1 MAFSSHAFA
10 GRDKPSADLERLM
23 RPLHRIL
30 LASAAATLFAAPLAS
45 QRSDDQIHPRS
56 VELMRQG
63 EALLASGK
71 FVEADDALE
80 AALAVDP
87 RNRTAFVV
95 MARVAQ
101 KQKLFG
107 QAIRFT
113 NKALAL
119 EPRDLDALAV
129 QGEAM
134 VELGAVPRARDNL
147 AKLQKLCPNGCKQLT
162 SLTAAITRGPTV
174 AAVKAPATPKT
185 N

>member
-1 MAFSSHAFA
+1 MM
-10 GRDKPSADLERLM
+10 RL
-23 RPLHRIL
+23 LHRIG
-30 LASAAATLFAAPLAS
+30 LAGLAAAMIAAPIAG
-45 QRSDDQIHPRS
+45 QKPDDQILPRS
-56 VELMRQG
+56 VELLREG
-63 EALLASGK
+63 EALLAAGK
-71 FVEADDALE
+71 FTDADDALE
-80 AALAVDP
+80 ASLAVDP

-119 EPRDLDALAV
+119 EPRDRDALAV

-147 AKLQKLCPNGCKQLT
+147 VKLQKLCPSGCQQLAML
-162 SLTAAITRGPTV
+162 SAAINRGPTV
-174 AAVKAPATPKT
+174 AAAKPPQIPKT

>member
-1 MAFSSHAFA
+1 M
-10 GRDKPSADLERLM
+10 RLS
-23 RPLHRIL
+23 PRIVL
-30 LASAAATLFAAPLAS
+30 VGVAAALVAAPLAG
-45 QRSDDQIHPRS
+45 QKPDDQIHPRS
-56 VELMRQG
+56 IELLRQG
-63 EALLASGK
+63 EALLAAGK

-80 AALAVDP
+80 TALAVDP
-87 RNRTAFVV
+87 RNRAAFVV

-107 QAIRFT
+107 QAIRFA

-119 EPRDLDALAV
+119 EPRDRDALAV

-147 AKLQKLCPNGCKQLT
+147 VKLQKLCPSGCQQLAVL
-162 SLTAAITRGPTV
+162 SAAISRGPTV
-174 AAVKAPATPKT
+174 AAAKPPAIPKT

>member
-1 MAFSSHAFA
+1 
-10 GRDKPSADLERLM
+10 M
-23 RPLHRIL
+23 RLHRIL
-30 LASAAATLFAAPLAS
+30 LVGFAASMLSAPVVG
-45 QRSDDQIHPRS
+45 QNPDDQISPRS
-56 VELMRQG
+56 IEMLRKG
-63 EALLASGK
+63 ESLLAAGK
-71 FVEADDALE
+71 FTDADDALE
-80 AALAVDP
+80 TALAVDP
-87 RNRTAFVV
+87 RNRAAFVV

-119 EPRDLDALAV
+119 EPRDRDALAI

-147 AKLQKLCPNGCKQLT
+147 AKLQKLCPGGCQQVATL
-162 SLTAAITRGPTV
+162 SAAISRGPTV
-174 AAVKAPATPKT
+174 ASARPPASPKT

>member
-1 MAFSSHAFA
+1 M
-10 GRDKPSADLERLM
+10 RL
-23 RPLHRIL
+23 LHR
-30 LASAAATLFAAPLAS
+30 LALVGMAGTMLAAPVAS
-45 QRSDDQIHPRS
+45 QKPDDQILPRS
-56 VELMRQG
+56 MEVLRQG
-63 EALLASGK
+63 ESLLTAGR
-71 FVEADDALE
+71 FTDADDALE

-87 RNRTAFVV
+87 RNRAAFVV

-119 EPRDLDALAV
+119 EPRDRDALAV

-134 VELGAVPRARDNL
+134 VELGAVPRAKDNL
-147 AKLQKLCPNGCKQLT
+147 VKLQKLCPSGCQQLAML
-162 SLTAAITRGPTV
+162 SAAINRGPTV
-174 AAVKAPATPKT
+174 AAAKVPPSPKT

>member
-1 MAFSSHAFA
+1 MRLLHRLVLIGFA
-10 GRDKPSADLERLM
+10 GAL
-23 RPLHRIL
+23 
-30 LASAAATLFAAPLAS
+30 AATPVAS
-45 QRSDDQIHPRS
+45 QKPDDQIHPRS
-56 VELMRQG
+56 VELLRQG
-63 EALLASGK
+63 ETLLAAGK

-80 AALAVDP
+80 TALAVDP
-87 RNRTAFVV
+87 RNRAAFVV

-101 KQKLFG
+101 KQGLYG

-134 VELGAVPRARDNL
+134 VQMGAVARARENL
-147 AKLQKLCPNGCKQLT
+147 AKLQKLCPSGCRQLVT
-162 SLTAAITRGPTV
+162 LSAAISRPAV
-174 AAVKAPATPKT
+174 AAAKPPASPKT